1 MADMKRKKFV
11 ELAEKRVNKAILNMK
26 LVGNLSNKNNYST
39 ANDMVELCHY
49 AMKNNEFKQIVKCK

>member
-1 MADMKRKKFV
+1 MKNTHFDSPH
-11 ELAEKRVNKAILNMK
+11 
-26 LVGNLSNKNNYST
+26 GLSNKNNYST